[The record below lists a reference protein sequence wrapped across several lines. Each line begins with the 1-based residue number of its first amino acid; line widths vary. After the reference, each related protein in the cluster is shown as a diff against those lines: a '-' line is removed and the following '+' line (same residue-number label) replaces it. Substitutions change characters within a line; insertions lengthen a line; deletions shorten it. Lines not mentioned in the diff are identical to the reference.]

1 MIPVVSPDEMGA
13 IDAAAPESTEE
24 LIDRAGAA
32 VARTALAMLGGSY
45 GRRVVVVA
53 GPGNNGADGRA
64 AARRLERSGVRV
76 RLVEPTE
83 NSLPVTDLVIDA
95 AYGTGL
101 TRPYDFPEVPPGV
114 PVLAVDIPSGV
125 HGLTGQVLGRPVAA
139 EVTVTFA
146 ALKPGLVLGPGRSL
160 AGRVEVVDIGLDVSS
175 ATIGVVEASDVAA
188 WLPPRSA
195 DAHKWNHAVRVVG
208 GSVAMT
214 GAPRLAAAG
223 ALRFGAG
230 YVQVAVPGRSG
241 LDEPVEA
248 VGFALPAT
256 GWGEVAASEVERLG
270 ALLVG
275 PGLGSEAEAE
285 VDRLLALDRP
295 LVIDGDALHRQLP
308 RRLPNR
314 VHPTILTPHDG
325 EFRRLGG
332 FDTGD
337 RVADTRALAAACG
350 AVVLRKGPTSV
361 IAGPDGR
368 VRLVANGDQSL
379 ATAGTG
385 DVLAGMV
392 LAAVGRGTP
401 ALEAASAAAWV
412 HAEAGRGQPGLV
424 ASDLPERIRAVLSSS

>member
-1 MIPVVSPDEMGA
+1 M
-13 IDAAAPESTEE
+13 
-24 LIDRAGAA
+24 
-32 VARTALAMLGGSY
+32 
-45 GRRVVVVA
+45 
-53 GPGNNGADGRA
+53 
-64 AARRLERSGVRV
+64 
-76 RLVEPTE
+76 
-83 NSLPVTDLVIDA
+83 
-95 AYGTGL
+95 
-101 TRPYDFPEVPPGV
+101 
-114 PVLAVDIPSGV
+114 
-125 HGLTGQVLGRPVAA
+125 
-139 EVTVTFA
+139 
-146 ALKPGLVLGPGRSL
+146 
-160 AGRVEVVDIGLDVSS
+160 SS
-175 ATIGVVEASDVAA
+175 
-188 WLPPRSA
+188 
-195 DAHKWNHAVRVVG
+195 
-208 GSVAMT
+208 M
-214 GAPRLAAAG
+214 
-223 ALRFGAG
+223 
-230 YVQVAVPGRSG
+230 
-241 LDEPVEA
+241 
-248 VGFALPAT
+248 GFALPAT